1 MLRYVRS
8 AIFEYRGWLFTADG
22 LYNNLWFTA
31 KILDSLE
38 YLKSLVYSGLFTF
51 LAGSVFCSRKKNIKM
66 MHRFCWLFF
75 SLLYTPF
82 ASCYKFPFQDPK
94 LPWDERV
101 NDLVDRLT
109 VEEMVNQSLSVYGV
123 LPPAI
128 ERLNVSA
135 YMFNTECLHGY
146 VSRNATAFPQS
157 ISLAATFRYCM
168 IWSYE

>member
-1 MLRYVRS
+1 
-8 AIFEYRGWLFTADG
+8 
-22 LYNNLWFTA
+22 
-31 KILDSLE
+31 
-38 YLKSLVYSGLFTF
+38 
-51 LAGSVFCSRKKNIKM
+51 
-66 MHRFCWLFF
+66 MHSFCWLFF

-168 IWSYE
+168 IWSYEWWTRKWQILGRALVRLSYRNCDLFSDGLTRMHAVICSAVFWYSDDYS